1 MDRAKE
7 IAKVFREWE
16 AESETPVYEWS
27 DREWDAVE
35 EIICGIYIE
44 DFEKIAILDGQIYQ
58 VIPIARK
65 LEEVTGE

>member
-16 AESETPVYEWS
+16 AELETDVCNWPNRV
-27 DREWDAVE
+27 WDDIE

-44 DFEKIAILDGQIYQ
+44 SFDGIAILNGQIYT
-58 VIPIARK
+58 ITK
-65 LEEVTGE
+65 GLEEVTGE